1 MVQRAAGVLV
11 CWAAGVG
18 VVVPLG
24 DAVLNE
30 QNEQFGKALNVA
42 SPSAVAEVGLE
53 VLELGVGIGGVRDL
67 VSINLRVI
75 VKDFVSLEM
84 SYLRRSNEVFK

>member
-1 MVQRAAGVLV
+1 M
-11 CWAAGVG
+11 
-18 VVVPLG
+18 VVPLG
-24 DAVLNE
+24 GAVLNE
-30 QNEQFGKALNVA
+30 QLGKALNVA

-75 VKDFVSLEM
+75 VKDLVSLEM

>member
-24 DAVLNE
+24 GAVLNE
-30 QNEQFGKALNVA
+30 QLGKALNVA

-75 VKDFVSLEM
+75 VKDLVSLEM